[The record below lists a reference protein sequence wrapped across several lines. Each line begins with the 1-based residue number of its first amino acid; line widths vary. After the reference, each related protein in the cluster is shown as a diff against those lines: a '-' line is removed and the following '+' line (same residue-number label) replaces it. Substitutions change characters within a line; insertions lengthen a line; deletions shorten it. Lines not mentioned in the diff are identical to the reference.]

1 MTKKPPALA
10 APTADSPPPPET
22 DRFLRRFG
30 FRIHAR
36 PADGPP
42 EWFDLRTH
50 KTMSQEL
57 AYKIACERMKGGT
70 A

>member
-1 MTKKPPALA
+1 MTKKPPELA
-10 APTADSPPPPET
+10 APTADPPPPGT

-42 EWFDLRTH
+42 EWLDLRTH
-50 KTMSQEL
+50 KVVSQEL
-57 AYKIACERMKGGT
+57 ARKIAGERMRGEAK
-70 A
+70 